1 MYILICTC
9 SLSNSA
15 TVRLIVKN
23 FNATLLI
30 SWHSFILSYRV
41 LILPFRVCI
50 LFWRALILSYHAWVF
65 SIFILQVLYPP
76 INDTNSKLYYHCK
89 IEKSKTNRY
98 RYQSLCNFWNL
109 RTDFKTVSLTNDLQS
124 IEEICIDKRIH
135 KTLYFIVIWYTW

>member
-15 TVRLIVKN
+15 TVRLIVKK

-41 LILPFRVCI
+41 LILPFRVSI
-50 LFWRALILSYHAWVF
+50 LFWRALILYYHAWVF
-65 SIFILQVLYPP
+65 SIFILQVLYPS

-98 RYQSLCNFWNL
+98 RYQSQCNFWNV
-109 RTDFKTVSLTNDLQS
+109 RPDFIKVSVTIDLQS
-124 IEEICIDKRIH
+124 IEEICVNKRIH
-135 KTLYFIVIWYTW
+135 KHCIL